1 MPELDG
7 LKEDLA
13 YLRLW
18 LGMLAVSEI
27 SLLGWTA
34 SAVDTAPARL
44 LSLAIVVI
52 MVLGIGVFL
61 LHRQIGFRIREIRSL

>member
-1 MPELDG
+1 MHKLDG
-7 LKEDLA
+7 LKEESA

-34 SAVDTAPARL
+34 SAVETTPLRL
-44 LSLAIVVI
+44 LSLASVVI
-52 MVLGIGVFL
+52 MVLGMIIFR
-61 LHRQIGFRIREIRSL
+61 LHRGIERRIEQIRTL

>member
-1 MPELDG
+1 MHKLDG
-7 LKEDLA
+7 LKEESA

-34 SAVDTAPARL
+34 SAVETAPPRL
-44 LSLAIVVI
+44 LALAIVVI
-52 MVLGIGVFL
+52 MVLGSVLLL
-61 LHRQIGFRIREIRSL
+61 LHRMIKRCIEQIRVL